1 MTTKRQKRHRI
12 FRVRVSD
19 AEMAA
24 LQNAA
29 GEGRE
34 IATWAR
40 EKLLGAEH
48 DATATSARF
57 SRDDALA
64 IIRALTPIGS
74 NLRDI
79 LKEMTNG
86 ATAANTEVAIAHS
99 GIVALIQKIARDID

>member
-1 MTTKRQKRHRI
+1 MMTNRQIRNRI
-12 FRVRVSD
+12 FRLRVSD

-29 GEGRE
+29 GEGHE
-34 IATWAR
+34 IAPWAP

-74 NLRDI
+74 NLRDME
-79 LKEMTNG
+79 L
-86 ATAANTEVAIAHS
+86 APV
-99 GIVALIQKIARDID
+99 V